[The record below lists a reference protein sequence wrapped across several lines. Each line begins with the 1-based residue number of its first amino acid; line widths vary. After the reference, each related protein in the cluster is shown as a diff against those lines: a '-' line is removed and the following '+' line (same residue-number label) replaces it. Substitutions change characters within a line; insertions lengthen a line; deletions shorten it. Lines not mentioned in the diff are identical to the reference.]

1 MKQVA
6 LYFMRKIKQDNIG
19 AYAAQAA
26 LFFIMSLIPFLLV
39 LLSLV
44 RFTPMTEEMVL
55 SAVELV
61 SPGQRVSSNISAIV
75 DEVYHN
81 SGGIL
86 LVSLV
91 FSVYSAA
98 KTIQSLRYGL
108 NIVYEIEETRN
119 WFLLRLRAMVET
131 FALIMAILLLIV
143 LLMFGKKIQGMLVEY
158 APIVAVVTDLILR
171 MRLLILFFVLI
182 LIFGSIYKALPNRK
196 ATFRSQ
202 LVGAVGC
209 TAAWYVF
216 TFGVSI
222 YVNYFNGFSFYG
234 SLTTIVLMMFWLYFA
249 MYIFLICAE
258 VNNAMEL
265 IMIELKLDF
274 KIRRQQKIQKRQKK
288 LQMKQQEKKEKQ
300 EQKKKKK

>member
-1 MKQVA
+1 MKEVIS
-6 LYFMRKIKQDNIG
+6 YFMKKIKKDNIG

-39 LLSLV
+39 LLSFV
-44 RFTPMTEEMVL
+44 RFTPVTESMVL
-55 SAVELV
+55 YAIELV
-61 SPGQRVSSNISAIV
+61 SPGYVSGSVIAVV

-86 LVSLV
+86 FVSLV
-91 FSVYSAA
+91 FAVYSAA

-119 WFLLRLRAMVET
+119 WFVLRLRAMGET
-131 FALIMAILLLIV
+131 FALIIAILLLMI
-143 LLMFGKKIQGMLVEY
+143 LLMFGQSIQGMLVEY
-158 APIVAVVTDLILR
+158 APIVAVVTDTILKLR
-171 MRLLILFFVLI
+171 FLILFFVLI
-182 LIFGSIYKALPNRK
+182 LIFGSIYKVLPNRK

-209 TAAWYVF
+209 SAAWYVF

-234 SLTTIVLMMFWLYFA
+234 SLTSLVLIMFWLYFA
-249 MYIFLICAE
+249 MYIFLVCAE
-258 VNNAMEL
+258 VNNALEM
-265 IMIELKLDF
+265 IMIELKLDM
-274 KIRRQQKIQKRQKK
+274 KMRRQEKIKRR
-288 LQMKQQEKKEKQ
+288 QEKMREKQ
-300 EQKKKKK
+300 EERRRRRK